1 MNTKMNRLWESC
13 KESLFQSFKKKEPGS
28 YYLLF
33 RRLVEEMAKSDLAQK
48 MRAKNEPVPDP
59 TRITAI
65 DHEDKEGFL
74 LLVVFEEGP
83 APSVWWH
90 CMVSY
95 SDTPRHDRLL
105 CIKDSFERPRRIVE
119 YSELAR
125 GMVELLE
132 LGGRL

>member
-13 KESLFQSFKKKEPGS
+13 KESLFESFKRKEPGS

-33 RRLVEEMAKSDLAQK
+33 RRLIEDMATSDLSEK
-48 MRAKNEPVPDP
+48 MRAKNVPVPDP

-74 LLVVFEEGP
+74 LLVVFQEGP

-105 CIKDSFERPRRIVE
+105 CIKDSYEKSRRIVE
-119 YSELAR
+119 YSELAQD
-125 GMVELLE
+125 MVELLE